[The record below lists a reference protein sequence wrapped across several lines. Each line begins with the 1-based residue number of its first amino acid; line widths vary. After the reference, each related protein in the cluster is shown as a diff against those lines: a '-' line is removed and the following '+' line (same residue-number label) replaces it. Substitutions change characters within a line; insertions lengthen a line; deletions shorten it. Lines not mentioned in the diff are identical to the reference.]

1 MRTYIYLLLLIF
13 LGLFP
18 TTGFS
23 QKIDAF
29 RGCYRTESIAGFAEF
44 GGFRYRNNILK
55 TIEHD
60 PRCEIIRLGLSG
72 SKSAI
77 EFKYNGG
84 RDYALGLP
92 GDDWTYYL
100 YFGEYPKR
108 TTLNRI
114 AIQLQNPSQ
123 HDENFHQQNRN
134 DIVVYFSNYFG
145 FQPTIKHK
153 SAVGGGEYYY
163 YEWSNGTYRVSFLYL
178 LNPISLPFIDIEKI
192 L

>member
-134 DIVVYFSNYFG
+134 DIVVYFRFWIS
-145 FQPTIKHK
+145 T
-153 SAVGGGEYYY
+153 YYKAQKY
-163 YEWSNGTYRVSFLYL
+163 CRRRRV
-178 LNPISLPFIDIEKI
+178 
-192 L
+192 